1 MSLSSF
7 IALRPVGG
15 FDLIMAD
22 PPWAYAMRSEK
33 GYSKAPEAHYQTMP
47 TAEIAALPVEVLAA
61 TDCLL
66 WLWAV
71 NPKLPEALQVMAAW
85 GFTFKTA
92 GTWVKRTTRG
102 KDAFGT
108 GYVLRSSN
116 EPFLIGTRG
125 APRTTKATRSTIPT
139 YDDGF
144 HSLADGGDWPS
155 ASITIEGALR
165 EHSRKPD
172 AAYLAAE
179 GLMPTARRLELFSR
193 QSRPGWSVWG
203 NEVGKFEGP
212 A

>member
-1 MSLSSF
+1 MTLASF

-22 PPWAYAMRSEK
+22 PAWSYDMWSSK
-33 GYSKAPEAHYQTMP
+33 GYEKSPEAHYQTMS
-47 TAEIAALPVEVLAA
+47 TEEIAAMPVEVLAA
-61 TDCLL
+61 PHCLL

-71 NPKLPEALQVMAAW
+71 NPKLPDALRVMSAW

-102 KDAFGT
+102 KDAFGQ

-116 EPFLIGTRG
+116 EPFLVGTRG
-125 APRTTKATRSTIPT
+125 APKTTRSTRSTIPT

-144 HSLADGGDWPS
+144 HSSGDDWP
-155 ASITIEGALR
+155 AGSITIEAKAR
-165 EHSRKPD
+165 EHSRKPNE
-172 AAYLAAE
+172 AFAAAE
-179 GLMPTARRLELFSR
+179 ALMPDARRLELFSR

-203 NEVGKFEGP
+203 NEVDKFEGVT
-212 A
+212 

>member
-1 MSLSSF
+1 MTLASF
-7 IALRPVGG
+7 INLRPVGG
-15 FDLIMAD
+15 FGLIMAD
-22 PPWAYAMRSEK
+22 PAWRYDMRSEK
-33 GYSKAPEAHYQTMP
+33 GYGKAPEAHYQTMP
-47 TAEIAALPVEVLAA
+47 TEEIAAMPVEVLAA
-61 TDCLL
+61 PDCLL

-71 NPKLPEALQVMAAW
+71 NPKLPDALAVMAAW

-116 EPFLIGTRG
+116 EPFLLGTRG

-144 HSLADGGDWPS
+144 HSLAEGGDWP
-155 ASITIEGALR
+155 AGSITIEGKLR

-172 AAYLAAE
+172 AAYQAAE
-179 GLMPTARRLELFSR
+179 GLMPEARRLELFSR
-193 QSRPGWSVWG
+193 QARSGWTVWG
-203 NEVGKFEGP
+203 NETAKFEV
-212 A
+212 AV

>member
-1 MSLSSF
+1 MTLASF

-22 PPWAYAMRSEK
+22 PPWRYNMRSEK
-33 GYSKAPEAHYQTMP
+33 GYGKAPEAHYQTMP

-71 NPKLPEALQVMAAW
+71 NPKLPDALQVMAAW

-144 HSLADGGDWPS
+144 HSVANGGDWPS
-155 ASITIEGALR
+155 GSITIEGALR

-172 AAYLAAE
+172 AAYQAAE
-179 GLMPTARRLELFSR
+179 GLMPAARRLELFSR
-193 QSRPGWSVWG
+193 QSRPGWSAWG
-203 NEVGKFEGP
+203 NEVGRFEG
-212 A
+212 AA